1 MPVKKK
7 NEEIIDAVIYE
18 KKPKKDK
25 VNKED
30 KIIEIGNKR
39 AKANFFPRFIA
50 YIIDILLVSIIST
63 GILLVLPKSNNYDKY
78 LEEFKQ
84 IQFEYLEEKINYQE
98 YSNRIKDV
106 TYDLD
111 YSNVFSIIIEVTLII
126 LYFIVFQFYNKGQ
139 TLGKKLMKLRVV
151 SVDDNQL
158 SLNQMACRS
167 LVINSI
173 LVNLLV
179 LASLL
184 FLGRNYYYYASYT
197 LQYITI
203 GIELIIVFMVL
214 FRRDGRGLHDVITK
228 TKVIQEN

>member
-30 KIIEIGNKR
+30 KIIEIGNKG

-203 GIELIIVFMVL
+203 GIELIIVFMIL